1 MEPPELPKVLRS
13 VVTGV
18 GGYLPERIV
27 TNEELSTR
35 VDTSDEWI
43 RERTGIRQRRQAADD
58 QPVSDLAVEA
68 AKKALEAAG
77 RTPADVD
84 LIIVA
89 TTTPDLTFPAVATI
103 VQRKLGCPI
112 GIAFDVQAVCS
123 GFVYALSV
131 ADGFVA
137 RNRSKCAL
145 VIGAETMTRLMD
157 WTDRGTCVLFG
168 DGAGCVVLEPQ
179 EGEGAITDRGLL
191 GWALRADGTKQELL
205 YVDGGVS
212 TSRSTGYLRMQGNQV
227 FRHAVVNISEAVV
240 AAAADAGIEVS
251 SVDWFIPHQAN
262 QRILEGVAR
271 RLGIDEAKVIST
283 VAEHANTSAASIP
296 LALDQGVKDGRI
308 KPGQLLL
315 MEAMGGG
322 LTWGACV
329 LRL

>member
-1 MEPPELPKVLRS
+1 MTSVLRS

-18 GGYLPERIV
+18 GSYLPDRVV
-27 TNEELSTR
+27 TNADLSKV
-35 VDTSDEWI
+35 VDTSDQWI
-43 RERTGIRQRRQAADD
+43 RERTGIQERRKAAPDQAA
-58 QPVSDLAVEA
+58 SDLAVA
-68 AKKALEAAG
+68 AATRALAAAG

-84 LIIVA
+84 LIVVA
-89 TTTPDLTFPAVATI
+89 TTTPDLTFPATAAI
-103 VQRKLGCPI
+103 VQRKLGCPV
-112 GIAFDVQAVCS
+112 GVAFDVQAVCS

-131 ADGFVA
+131 ADGFVG
-137 RNRSKCAL
+137 RGRSKCAL

-168 DGAGCVVLEPQ
+168 DGAGAVVLEPRV
-179 EGEGAITDRGLL
+179 GEGSTADRGLL
-191 GWALRADGTKQELL
+191 GFALRADGAKQDLL

-212 TSRSTGYLRMQGNQV
+212 SNGQIGHLRMQGNQV
-227 FRHAVVNISEAVV
+227 FRHAVVNISEAIH
-240 AAAADAGIEVS
+240 AAADDAGIAVD

-271 RLGIDEAKVIST
+271 RVGIDEAKVIST
-283 VAEHANTSAASIP
+283 VAQHANTSAASIP
-296 LALDQGVKDGRI
+296 LALDAGVRDGRV

-315 MEAMGGG
+315 LEAMGGG

>member
-1 MEPPELPKVLRS
+1 VSKVLRS

-18 GGYLPERIV
+18 GGYLPDEVV
-27 TNEELSTR
+27 TNAALAEV

-43 RERTGIRQRRQAADD
+43 IERTGIRQRRRAAPDQA
-58 QPVSDLAVEA
+58 VSDLAVEA
-68 AKKALEAAG
+68 AKRALAAAG
-77 RTPADVD
+77 RTAADLD
-84 LIIVA
+84 LIVVA
-89 TTTPDLTFPAVATI
+89 TTTPDLTFPATATI
-103 VQRKLGCPI
+103 VQRKLGAPV
-112 GIAFDVQAVCS
+112 GVAFDVQAVCS

-137 RNRSKCAL
+137 RGRSKCAL

-168 DGAGCVVLEPQ
+168 DGAGAIVLEPG
-179 EGEGAITDRGLL
+179 EGEGTIADRGLL
-191 GWALRADGTKQELL
+191 GFALRADGTKQDLL
-205 YVDGGVS
+205 FVDGGVS
-212 TSRSTGYLRMQGNQV
+212 TSGEVGKLRMQGNQV
-227 FRHAVVNISEAVV
+227 FRHAVVNISEAVT
-240 AAAADAGIEVS
+240 AAAADAGIEVA

-296 LALDQGVKDGRI
+296 LAMDQGLRDGRI
-308 KPGQLLL
+308 QPGQLLL
-315 MEAMGGG
+315 LEAMGGG

-329 LRL
+329 IRL

>member
-1 MEPPELPKVLRS
+1 MTKVLRS

-18 GGYLPERIV
+18 GGYLPDEVV
-27 TNEELSTR
+27 TNNDLAKF

-43 RERTGIRQRRQAADD
+43 IERTGIRQRHRAAED

-68 AKKALEAAG
+68 ARRALAAAG
-77 RTPADVD
+77 RTPEEVD

-103 VQRKLGCPI
+103 VQRKLGCPV

-123 GFVYALSV
+123 GFVYALST

-137 RNRSKCAL
+137 RGRSKCAL
-145 VIGAETMTRLMD
+145 VIGAEAMTRLMD

-168 DGAGCVVLEPQ
+168 DGAGAVVLEPQ
-179 EGEGAITDRGLL
+179 EGEGTTADRGLL
-191 GWALRADGTKQELL
+191 GFALRADGTKQDLL
-205 YVDGGVS
+205 FVDGGVS
-212 TSRSTGYLRMQGNQV
+212 TNGKIGHLRMQGNQV
-227 FRHAVVNISEAVV
+227 FRHAVVNISEAIF
-240 AAAADAGIEVS
+240 AAAKDAGIEIS
-251 SVDWFIPHQAN
+251 EVDWFIPHQAN

-271 RLGIDEAKVIST
+271 RVGIHESKVVTT

-296 LALDQGVKDGRI
+296 LAWYQAVQDGRI
-308 KPGQLLL
+308 KPGQMLLL
-315 MEAMGGG
+315 EAMGGG

-329 LRL
+329 VRL

>member
-1 MEPPELPKVLRS
+1 MAGVVRS

-18 GGYLPERIV
+18 GGYLPERVV
-27 TNEELSTR
+27 TNAELSTR
-35 VDTSDEWI
+35 VDTTDEWI
-43 RERTGIRQRRQAADD
+43 RERTGIHQRHQAADD

-68 AKKALEAAG
+68 ARRALEAAG

-89 TTTPDLTFPAVATI
+89 TTTPDLTFPAVAAI

-137 RNRSKCAL
+137 RNRAKCAL

-157 WTDRGTCVLFG
+157 WTDRTTCVLFG
-168 DGAGCVVLEPQ
+168 DGAGAVVLEPG
-179 EGEGAITDRGLL
+179 EGEGTTADRGLL
-191 GWALRADGTKQELL
+191 GLALRADGTKQDLL

-212 TSRSTGYLRMQGNQV
+212 TNRQTGYLRMLGNQV
-227 FRHAVVNISEAVV
+227 FRHAVVNISEAVT
-240 AAAADAGIEVS
+240 AAAADAGVEVS
-251 SVDWFIPHQAN
+251 DVDWFIPHQAN
-262 QRILEGVAR
+262 QRILEGVAK
-271 RLGIDEAKVIST
+271 RLGIDETKVIST
-283 VAEHANTSAASIP
+283 VAIHANTSAASIP
-296 LALDQGVKDGRI
+296 LALDHGIKDGRI

-315 MEAMGGG
+315 LEAMGGG